1 MSSSRRSQASH
12 PYGLVRAGGRADAL
26 AHGLVSAFEHAA
38 LLPVSVVAILSLSV
52 AVTAFAAPHPQP
64 QPAPQPVGTLSVCS
78 TSGARPITN
87 ALVFSLVA
95 PASAGGTQSITVPV
109 GSCSTQI
116 FYPQGTSVVVT
127 ETIPAGYAVTS
138 IAVAGGGSTITAN
151 TPAAGS
157 ATVTIGAG
165 QSLITFVTSGP
176 PAPCNVP
183 AVTGLTLLSAK
194 TAMIKHGCSV
204 GRIRRVYSRTV
215 KIGRVVSQYPRRGT
229 TLSHGAPI
237 DVVVSRGPR

>member
-1 MSSSRRSQASH
+1 MRR
-12 PYGLVRAGGRADAL
+12 
-26 AHGLVSAFEHAA
+26 
-38 LLPVSVVAILSLSV
+38 PVSCSIASALSLCI
-52 AVTAFAAPHPQP
+52 AATALAAPHPP
-64 QPAPQPVGTLSVCS
+64 QPAPVPIGTLSVCN

-109 GSCSTQI
+109 AACSPQI

-138 IAVAGGGSTITAN
+138 IAIGGGGSTITSN
-151 TPAAGS
+151 TPAAAS

-176 PAPCNVP
+176 PRPCKVL
-183 AVTGLTLLSAK
+183 AVTGLTLLSARSAIVK
-194 TAMIKHGCSV
+194 NGCSV
-204 GRIRRVYSRTV
+204 GRVRRVYSRTT
-215 KIGRVVSQYPRRGT
+215 KAGRVISQYPRRGT
-229 TLSHGAPI
+229 TLSHGAPV